1 MSSDLNFVS
10 TFKTS
15 QNSPYFTNKDSRIKV
30 NLLKRCMGKSSV
42 PLIVYKSPK
51 HPRVSRTVRVQEFL
65 LYSSRI
71 HIFTFHLKELCLEVN
86 MNCGRN
92 YKLNRGYE
100 LNAPRGS
107 KYKKTKLIETTGH
120 ISTLPST
127 DFILTDVLVLPL
139 ILLNGFED
147 KVCIFSRGGGMIF

>member
-1 MSSDLNFVS
+1 MNCDRN
-10 TFKTS
+10 
-15 QNSPYFTNKDSRIKV
+15 
-30 NLLKRCMGKSSV
+30 
-42 PLIVYKSPK
+42 
-51 HPRVSRTVRVQEFL
+51 
-65 LYSSRI
+65 YSSSSSTVLEYTSLL
-71 HIFTFHLKELCLEVN
+71 FVLKELCLEVNVNCGRNYSSSSSTLLEYISLLFVLKALCLEVN

-147 KVCIFSRGGGMIF
+147 KVL